1 MHICQRILD
10 RRLTYIINR
19 TTKATVI
26 EIAIGI
32 HATVFGFIL
41 KIEWHM
47 RTLKVVRI
55 AAPWKNQH
63 LGLFWLFDHFNL
75 AHR

>member
-10 RRLTYIINR
+10 RRLAHIINR
-19 TTKATVI
+19 TTKATII

-41 KIEWHM
+41 KTKRHM

-63 LGLFWLFDHFNL
+63 LGLFWLFDYFNL
-75 AHR
+75 TYS